1 MFRKQIEFICN
12 EQYSYTD
19 LEKPEPVKIHIP
31 DWYKK
36 LEHHLGKRTV
46 KGCMPFLD
54 TLTTGYVLK
63 MPQDLYVE
71 FNVDQTHPETGEIIK
86 DEKTNKPRKD
96 IRYSYGMKGYQDII
110 SAKQINL
117 NSDSR
122 QHHEIYQL
130 EGSRMVERNKNL
142 SFMKIL
148 NPWTIKTPPGY
159 SCLFVPPLNNCDD
172 RFDII
177 PGIVDTDCWDIEI
190 NFPFVFNG
198 DKYETLETVITRG
211 TPYVQ
216 VIPFKRDSWE
226 MKIKTQD
233 PKSIWK
239 NMLIHNIQLLREY
252 KERIWKKKVWR

>member
-19 LEKPEPVKIHIP
+19 LEKPEPIKLHIP

-36 LEHHLGKRTV
+36 LDHNLKIRTI

-117 NSDSR
+117 NSDNR
-122 QHHEIYQL
+122 QHHDTYQL
-130 EGSRMVERNKNL
+130 EGAKMIERNKNFP
-142 SFMKIL
+142 FMKIL
-148 NPWTIKTPPGY
+148 NPWLIKTPPGY

-177 PGIVDTDCWDIEI
+177 PGIVDTDVWDLEI

-198 DKYETLETVITRG
+198 HKYETLETVIKRG

-216 VIPFKRDSWE
+216 VIPFKRDNWE
-226 MKIKTQD
+226 MKIKTRD
-233 PKSIWK
+233 TKIVWK
-239 NMLIHNIQLLREY
+239 KILTFNTQLLRAY
-252 KERIWKKKVWR
+252 KERFWKKKLWS